1 MTQITVLHVRG
12 HKDLYPNMVSE
23 VVLFLS
29 RALVPENMTWRK
41 YLLKRK
47 LVGSSPTE
55 SQWRFH
61 QTFWWDQSVRPDP
74 KYLMCMYICHDLCT
88 FTLGVNLCICPRIL
102 TPISFQHSWVQY
114 IDKLLFCPKA
124 NQREESYKEQIKTLT
139 TKLKQVGV
147 DSLPAK
153 MSVSFN
159 IFIFLTKTRLLLP
172 WPWKH

>member
-47 LVGSSPTE
+47 LVGSSPTG

-102 TPISFQHSWVQY
+102 TPISFQHSWVQILTSY
-114 IDKLLFCPKA
+114 FFVQRLTSGKNPTKSKSKLWQPSLSRSGLIPCPPKWVFHSTFLF
-124 NQREESYKEQIKTLT
+124 
-139 TKLKQVGV
+139 
-147 DSLPAK
+147 
-153 MSVSFN
+153 F
-159 IFIFLTKTRLLLP
+159 
-172 WPWKH
+172 